1 VRVVQ
6 SIISDYDA
14 VESAF
19 DSIVSTQS
27 ALDRLCALASDG
39 AIQSLSDT
47 LTRFRLE
54 QIEDHGKLRDEL
66 GLLLKALLTPINRLE
81 FDLQSMQDHLDR
93 LTKTKIL
100 RAIST
105 QPYGAHHKAVA
116 KDRLPRTGQ
125 WLLELTSYQD
135 WLSESSP
142 SVLWLHGMPGCGKSK
157 LVSLV
162 VEEVQANDRV
172 AYFYCMRNPAEPE
185 RAESEKI
192 LASLVRQLACRSATQ
207 PILPPVLHKYE
218 SAVDGFGEFEDQ
230 IWTVEEST
238 QVLIELSN
246 IYPSV
251 TFVIDALDE
260 VNPTGRPE
268 ILNALDEVMVKSDNL
283 VKVFISSRDN
293 IDIWLRLESSPNIY
307 IDLERNGKDIVQFM
321 YVLLPKYTVM
331 YNTDRPSSNTK
342 LETAN
347 ILKGNL
353 SEDLKEKI
361 QETLANG
368 AQGMYVIVLLSLP
381 FEVLGAIYQV

>member
-1 VRVVQ
+1 MRVVQ